1 MHKNENI
8 TFFQNTIDRLQ
19 RNHQF
24 DHKSFVIWFTGL
36 SGSGKSTLS
45 QALDEKLFMLN
56 CHTYVLDGDNLRHGL
71 CSDLSFNLEDRHEN
85 IRRVAEISK
94 LMIDAGLI
102 IVTSFI
108 SPFEKDRALAK
119 KLIGDQNFIEIY
131 CSSSLDVCEQ
141 RDVKGLYKKARQG
154 LIQNFTGIDSP
165 YEKPPNPDLSI
176 DTSLTNIED
185 SVFMIVEF
193 LKKCHYIK

>member
-1 MHKNENI
+1 MITNNIFKSQSKVNLSERNKN
-8 TFFQNTIDRLQ
+8 FKHR
-19 RNHQF
+19 
-24 DHKSFVIWFTGL
+24 SFVIWFTGL

-45 QALDEKLFMLN
+45 QALEKNLFDEGYHPYMI
-56 CHTYVLDGDNLRHGL
+56 DGDNLRHGL
-71 CSDLSFNLEDRHEN
+71 CSDLSFDIKDRHEN

-102 IVTSFI
+102 IITSFI

-119 KLIGDQNFIEIY
+119 KLIGDQNFIEVY
-131 CSSSLDVCEQ
+131 CNSSLDVCEK
-141 RDVKGLYKKARQG
+141 RDVKGLYKKARLG

-185 SVFMIVEF
+185 SVFIIVEF
-193 LKKCHYIK
+193 LKKFHYIK

>member
-1 MHKNENI
+1 MITNNI
-8 TFFQNTIDRLQ
+8 FKSQSKVNLSE
-19 RNHQF
+19 RNKKFKHR
-24 DHKSFVIWFTGL
+24 SFVIWFTGL

-45 QALDEKLFMLN
+45 QALEKNLFDEGYHPYMI
-56 CHTYVLDGDNLRHGL
+56 DGDNLRHGL
-71 CSDLSFNLEDRHEN
+71 CSDLSFDIKDRHEN

-119 KLIGDQNFIEIY
+119 KVIGDQNFIEIY

-141 RDVKGLYKKARQG
+141 RDVKGLYKKARLG

-193 LKKCHYIK
+193 LKKSHYIK